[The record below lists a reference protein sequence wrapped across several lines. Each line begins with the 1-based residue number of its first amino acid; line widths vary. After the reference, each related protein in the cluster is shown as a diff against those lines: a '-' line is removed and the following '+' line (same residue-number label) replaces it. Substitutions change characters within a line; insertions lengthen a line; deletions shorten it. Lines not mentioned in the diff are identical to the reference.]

1 MLEKFKKLSKGK
13 KIIVGIT
20 AFILL
25 PITLLAL
32 GVDLFI
38 SGLKNKKRGKIVGG
52 IALTIFMLFMFVPS
66 KNADTDIAENDNE
79 ILEVENNQTIKEV
92 IEEDPTSLNVTI
104 EESIEEKDGK
114 IRLNI
119 KTNLPNT
126 TELIVSVSERNGD
139 YKGETKAIVTNGEA
153 QTEWFSNKGEP
164 LKRGDYYLLISMSIP
179 STQSEEVQK
188 IVGKNGEYLEGD
200 LVITNNGS
208 SYIAM
213 DTIIT
218 IEGDSSSEEKVKQG
232 EAEEQVKID
241 NQGVDTTQVKTR
253 VNSIIMRELNDSITN
268 TTLKSVQINENLGTD
283 ANNDVVVLVN
293 LSWSTKNLEKMTRE
307 MLEMYSDYLAAT
319 LSSELAEGS
328 EIALFWKAEYTGLDI
343 KHSYY
348 IKEGN
353 AYKQ

>member
-1 MLEKFKKLSKGK
+1 MLERFKKLSKGK
-13 KIIVGIT
+13 KIIVGII

-32 GVDLFI
+32 GVDLSI
-38 SGLKNKKRGKIVGG
+38 SGFKNKNRGKMVGG
-52 IALTIFMLFMFVPS
+52 IAITIFILFMLVPS
-66 KNADTDIAENDNE
+66 KNTDTDIAANANE
-79 ILEVENNQTIKEV
+79 ILE
-92 IEEDPTSLNVTI
+92 IETDVTMEEAPTNLNVTI

-114 IRLNI
+114 IRFNI

-126 TELIVSVSERNGD
+126 TELMVSVSESNGD
-139 YKGETKAIVTNGEA
+139 YKGQTKAIVTNGEA

-164 LKRGDYYLLISMSIP
+164 LKNGDYYLLIAMSMP

-213 DTIIT
+213 DAIIT
-218 IEGDSSSEEKVKQG
+218 LAGDSGSEEKVEQV
-232 EAEEQVKID
+232 EAEDQIKTD
-241 NQGVDTTQVKTR
+241 TKGVNTTQVKTR
-253 VNSIIMRELNDSITN
+253 VNSIIMGELNDSITN
-268 TTLKSVQINENLGTD
+268 TTLKSIEVNENLGTD
-283 ANNDVVVLVN
+283 ASNDVVVLAN

-307 MLEMYSDYLAAT
+307 MLEMYSDHLAAT

-343 KHSYY
+343 KHSYC
-348 IKEGN
+348 IKNGN